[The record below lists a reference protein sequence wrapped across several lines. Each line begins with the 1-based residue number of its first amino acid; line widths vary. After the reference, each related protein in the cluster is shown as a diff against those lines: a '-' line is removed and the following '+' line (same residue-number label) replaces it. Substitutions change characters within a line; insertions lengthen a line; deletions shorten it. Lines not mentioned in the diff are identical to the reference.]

1 MKRAVERVLCYG
13 FRDAE
18 KLDAVKAVMR
28 GLGIECRTLPEE
40 SWRETLGFLLG
51 LRGFKPHTASAEEEF
66 SFPEEVMVLHHIKG
80 KRLDRVLAAMKAAG
94 VPPIRYKA
102 VVTPFNTLWTLRR
115 LCETMR
121 KEHQALAEGAVSNGG
136 QV

>member
-1 MKRAVERVLCYG
+1 MKATAEKVLCYG
-13 FRDAE
+13 FRNEE
-18 KLDAVKAVMR
+18 KLNAVKAVMR

-40 SWRETLGFLLG
+40 SWCEKLGFLLG
-51 LRGFKPHTASAEEEF
+51 LRGFKPHTGVMEESF
-66 SFPEEVMVLHHIKG
+66 SFPEEVMVLHRIKG
-80 KRLDRVLAAMKAAG
+80 RRLDQVLAAMKTAG

-121 KEHQALAEGAVSNGG
+121 KEHQALAEREVSDGG